1 MKWPNLMLNDVIIEN
16 NTIYNTTA
24 LWSTW
29 KPALVIDTTLAK
41 RLIIRNNLM
50 VNYSPAIVVKTPAAD
65 LTLENNF
72 ANSSNGIKQDS
83 LGKTGVTGDPRFL
96 ETETFAIAEDSAA
109 RKGGATPAAAT
120 YDYDFNTRPTSSA
133 CDIGARQYFAPDVTP
148 EKVTVNPATKPAVTT
163 AQFTLASGANDAFEN
178 AQAGT
183 VTATSTSTYVGW
195 PGRASLSE
203 NVLNRY
209 DSAEMLQATGAIN
222 KNTGALRFTNV
233 TVPQGAVIVGAW
245 LTIQVNNTTH
255 GKEYEKYIIEDG
267 PKSGIT
273 LNDTAYLEG
282 TTKAFTKLK
291 TKTTYT
297 QYSIASL
304 GDPDVQ
310 KGNKVYIDND
320 IKSVMR
326 FKKNLVDV
334 IGIRAENIGN
344 SSEIFAT
351 TRYDISA
358 RTRTTAYFN
367 AYTKFAGKQKIGNL
381 GNIISEV
388 INRTDWSSGGALT
401 LFLES
406 FTVPC
411 SLDYSTR
418 ESGQA
423 NAPVLTVEYTTATN
437 TAPSISNVADQTVN
451 ANTAT
456 QALPFTVSDTE
467 TAAGSLRV
475 SGKSSNTTLLPD
487 QNIVLS
493 GSDGKCTVT
502 LTPAPNQSGTA
513 NVTLTVSDGVQSIS
527 ETFQLTVNSLSGS
540 LYWDTNGAVPGAGG
554 PTPAGTW
561 GSNTFWSTSATG
573 SLATGGYVTGS
584 DVHFSAGSDAT
595 GPYTVTLSSNQSA
608 NSLTFGEGTVELS
621 GGTELQLTVSKGE
634 VTVANLCSA
643 SISSVVA
650 GTNGLT
656 KSGGGKLTLSGANSY
671 TGPTTINE
679 GTLWVNSLANVDGG
693 KTALGAPVG
702 TGDNSIKINNLAAL
716 YYLGQAAFTNRNFV
730 LGGTGGAIYN
740 NGKGQLTLTGTITGS
755 GQLVLRGTS
764 PVAINGKIGDQ
775 ISHLVKTDTSTVT
788 LANSTNSFSGGAYI
802 FDGTLRVSSL
812 ADSGAVCALGKGNS
826 VQLGQ
831 NRPAGVATL
840 QYSGTSVSS
849 DRAIRI
855 ASAGAGSGGTLEN
868 TTPNTTL
875 TLNGSVSIVDG
886 AVLPTLTL
894 TGAGDGVLGGAVSGN
909 GLTIK
914 KTGTGT
920 WTIANSLTHTGST
933 EVSAG
938 TLKVNGSLNTGAALA
953 VNAGARLSG
962 SGTITIPATLSGTH
976 APGDG
981 LGTQRFSDNLTY
993 AASSRLEWELGS
1005 NTAAVASQ
1013 GTAYDKVEA
1022 DSVTVQTGAVVD
1034 VVLNRAGSTVDFSTP
1049 FWSAHQSW
1057 GVLTA
1062 TNLTGAFKLGS
1073 VPSDRNER
1081 PADNFGAF
1089 SLKQDNLNGKIY
1101 LMWKPKGMR
1110 GTMVGSSSWGGVTN
1124 VLPGS
1129 NYSITGSGNGIAG
1142 TADIFWYESTAY
1154 TGNFQAKIRFKGMT
1168 NRGAKPRAGLM
1179 LRESTEPGA
1188 RFVMLAAAPSTTTT
1202 TTTTYWTSARLTANA
1217 APYPEETPRAS
1228 YQYQYINSWEQDG
1241 WMRLVR
1247 RDDRVTLATSKNG
1260 VDFVDAVSYT
1270 LSSLPATVEIG
1281 MFVSSGSSD
1290 VTTSNL
1296 SDFELV
1302 PLIDPLNKQYNDWI
1316 LGYPFASGAN
1326 TKASGDPD
1334 GDGLANLIEYALGLN
1349 PTVVNASTTQPS
1361 VVRNGGQ
1368 NYLQI
1373 SVKRNPAV
1381 THIRIEGESTGT
1393 LDTPTSWKSLDTVII
1408 SNTPSEFI
1416 VRDRIPIGT
1425 QGKRFLRLRFTL
1437 VQ

>member
-1 MKWPNLMLNDVIIEN
+1 
-16 NTIYNTTA
+16 
-24 LWSTW
+24 
-29 KPALVIDTTLAK
+29 
-41 RLIIRNNLM
+41 
-50 VNYSPAIVVKTPAAD
+50 
-65 LTLENNF
+65 
-72 ANSSNGIKQDS
+72 
-83 LGKTGVTGDPRFL
+83 
-96 ETETFAIAEDSAA
+96 
-109 RKGGATPAAAT
+109 
-120 YDYDFNTRPTSSA
+120 
-133 CDIGARQYFAPDVTP
+133 
-148 EKVTVNPATKPAVTT
+148 
-163 AQFTLASGANDAFEN
+163 
-178 AQAGT
+178 
-183 VTATSTSTYVGW
+183 
-195 PGRASLSE
+195 
-203 NVLNRY
+203 
-209 DSAEMLQATGAIN
+209 
-222 KNTGALRFTNV
+222 
-233 TVPQGAVIVGAW
+233 
-245 LTIQVNNTTH
+245 
-255 GKEYEKYIIEDG
+255 
-267 PKSGIT
+267 
-273 LNDTAYLEG
+273 
-282 TTKAFTKLK
+282 
-291 TKTTYT
+291 
-297 QYSIASL
+297 
-304 GDPDVQ
+304 
-310 KGNKVYIDND
+310 
-320 IKSVMR
+320 
-326 FKKNLVDV
+326 
-334 IGIRAENIGN
+334 
-344 SSEIFAT
+344 
-351 TRYDISA
+351 
-358 RTRTTAYFN
+358 
-367 AYTKFAGKQKIGNL
+367 
-381 GNIISEV
+381 
-388 INRTDWSSGGALT
+388 
-401 LFLES
+401 
-406 FTVPC
+406 
-411 SLDYSTR
+411 
-418 ESGQA
+418 
-423 NAPVLTVEYTTATN
+423 
-437 TAPSISNVADQTVN
+437 
-451 ANTAT
+451 
-456 QALPFTVSDTE
+456 
-467 TAAGSLRV
+467 V

-527 ETFQLTVNSLSGS
+527 ETFQLTVTPLNALPQT
-540 LYWDTNGAVPGAGG
+540 LYWDANGPVVGAGG
-554 PTPAGTW
+554 ATPAGTW
-561 GSNTFWSTSATG
+561 GSGTFWSTNATG
-573 SLATGGYVTGS
+573 SLATVGYVSGS

-595 GPYTVTLSSNQSA
+595 GTYTVTLAGSQSA
-608 NSLTFGEGTVELS
+608 NSLTFGAGVVTLS
-621 GGTELQLTVSKGE
+621 GGRELRLTGSKGE
-634 VTVANLCSA
+634 VNVAKPCSA

-679 GTLWVNSLANVDGG
+679 GTLWVNSLADVGGG
-693 KTALGAPVG
+693 KTALGAPVT
-702 TGDNSIKINNLAAL
+702 TGNSSIIINDLAAL
-716 YYLGQAAFTNRNFV
+716 CYGGLAASTNRNFV
-730 LGGTGGAIYN
+730 LGGIGGAIYN
-740 NGKGQLTLTGTITGS
+740 NGTGQLTLTGTITGS

-840 QYSGTSVSS
+840 QYFGTSVSS
-849 DRAIRI
+849 DRAISI

-875 TLNGSVSIVDG
+875 TLTGRVSIVAD
-886 AVLPTLTL
+886 AKSPTLTL
-894 TGAGDGVLGGAVSGN
+894 TGVGNGVLGGEVSGD

-920 WTIANSLTHTGST
+920 WTIVNSPTHTGST

-1049 FWSAHQSW
+1049 FWSAPQSW
-1057 GVLTA
+1057 VVLTA
-1062 TNLTGAFKLGS
+1062 TNLNAEFKLGS
-1073 VPSDRNER
+1073 VTSDCNKS
-1081 PADNFGAF
+1081 PAANFGAF

-1124 VLPGS
+1124 VRTGS
-1129 NYSITGSGNGIAG
+1129 YYSISGRGNGIAG
-1142 TADIFWYESTAY
+1142 TADNFWFESTAY
-1154 TGNFQAKIRFKGMT
+1154 AGNFQAKIRFKGIT
-1168 NRGAKPRAGLM
+1168 TSGAKPRAGLM

-1202 TTTTYWTSARLTANA
+1202 TTYWTSARLTANA
-1217 APYPEETPRAS
+1217 APYPVETPRAS

-1247 RDDRVTLATSKNG
+1247 RDDLVTLATSKNG

-1290 VTTSNL
+1290 VNCTSNL

-1302 PLIDPLNKQYNDWI
+1302 PLLNAMPPQPYDAWI
-1316 LGYPFASGAN
+1316 SGYAFASGAD
-1326 TKASGDPD
+1326 TSASGDPD

-1361 VVRNGGQ
+1361 VVSDGGQ

-1373 SVKRNPAV
+1373 SVRRNPAV

-1437 VQ
+1437 VP